1 MPHTTSAPVG
11 IFGGTFDPVHMGHLR
26 TGWELLTGLGL
37 SELRFVPCRLP
48 PHRPPADASDEL
60 RRQMLAAA
68 IAGQPGFRVD
78 DRELSRPGPSYT
90 VDTLESL
97 RAEGFTGPLCLVLGM
112 DAFLGLPTWHRWRE
126 IPRLAHL
133 VVVRRPGVAQANGG
147 EIGALLA
154 ERGTDSPAELRRTPG
169 GRVLVRDVTQLGVAS
184 SGIRALIAGGGDP
197 RYLVPDSVRE
207 LILHHQLY
215 VTPKEVPLRAK

>member
-1 MPHTTSAPVG
+1 MPNPSEPVG
-11 IFGGTFDPVHMGHLR
+11 IFGGTFDPVHVGHLR
-26 TGWELLTGLGL
+26 TAWELLTGLGL
-37 SELRFVPCRLP
+37 RELRFVPCRVP
-48 PHRPPADASDEL
+48 PHRPPAAASDEL
-60 RRQMLAAA
+60 RRQMLSAA
-68 IAGQPGFRVD
+68 IAGQPGFRLD
-78 DRELSRPGPSYT
+78 DRELNRPGPSYT

-97 RAEGFTGPLCLVLGM
+97 RAEGHTGPLCLVLGM
-112 DAFLGLPTWHRWRE
+112 DAFLGLPSWHRWRE

-133 VVVRRPGVAQANGG
+133 VVVRRPGVSPDGGG
-147 EIGALLA
+147 EISALLA
-154 ERGTDSPAELRRTPG
+154 ERGTDSPADLKVTSA

-184 SGIRALIAGGGDP
+184 SAIRALIAAGDDP